1 MDVTAFDFGYAPHDP
16 SLRAR
21 VYQPAGAGPHP
32 VLIDVHG
39 GAWTTGSRTAGE
51 ALDRVIAASGVLVVA
66 VDFRQP
72 PTAGYPASVADVHLA
87 TRWARAH
94 AAELGGDPHIVG
106 GLGTS
111 SGGHQ
116 LLLVA
121 MRPGD
126 RRYAALPLR
135 EAPQEP
141 ARLEFLV
148 LCWPIV
154 DPLARYQWA
163 AAERRQDLVGR
174 HDAYWGTEAAMAEG
188 NPRRLLDTAEH
199 APLPPAL
206 ILQGAA
212 DQNIPHEI
220 VADFAQRYRQA
231 GGPVRFE
238 LFPGEPHGFIKNQPD
253 GPAARRSRELI
264 VSFIHSNASYSAG
277 QSAPLA
283 VPEVVAPG
291 AGWLSSRWSAGSRCT
306 GPGSGRRSR
315 GGRRCRTGPA
325 PGSPR

>member
-1 MDVTAFDFGYAPHDP
+1 MDVTVFDLRYAPHDS
-16 SLRAR
+16 SLHAR
-21 VYQPAGAGPHP
+21 VYQPADAGPHP

-39 GAWTTGSRTAGE
+39 GAWTSGDRTAGE
-51 ALDRVIAASGVLVVA
+51 ALDTVIAASGALVVA

-72 PTAGYPASVADVHLA
+72 PTARYPAPVADVHLA
-87 TRWARAH
+87 VRWARAH
-94 AAELGGDPHIVG
+94 AAELGGDPHAVG

-126 RRYAALPLR
+126 QRYATLPLGEGLK
-135 EAPQEP
+135 EA
-141 ARLEFLV
+141 ARLDFLI

-163 AAERRQDLVGR
+163 GASHRQDLVRR
-174 HDAYWGTEAAMAEG
+174 HDAYWGSEAAMAEG

-199 APLPPAL
+199 GPLPPAL
-206 ILQGAA
+206 ILQGSA
-212 DQNIPHEI
+212 DKNIPHEM

-238 LFPGEPHGFIKNQPD
+238 LFPGEPHGFIKKQPD
-253 GPAARRSRELI
+253 GPASRQSRELI
-264 VSFIHSNASYSAG
+264 ISFIHSAARRTT
-277 QSAPLA
+277 
-283 VPEVVAPG
+283 PG
-291 AGWLSSRWSAGSRCT
+291 
-306 GPGSGRRSR
+306 R
-315 GGRRCRTGPA
+315 GH
-325 PGSPR
+325 